1 MIKEWPIQEQPREKL
16 LHFGAPS
23 LSDAE
28 LLAIFLRT
36 GVKGTDVVS
45 LARQLLNTF
54 GSISAIFQANKEE
67 FCHIRGLGVA
77 KFVQLQACL
86 EMSKR
91 YLTEELQQKTALTSS
106 QDSKQFLV
114 AQLRDETRE
123 VFAVLFLNTQHQVIS
138 FDKLFYGTI
147 NAAAVYPRVVA
158 EQALKHRAASVILSH
173 NHPSGLSSPS
183 NADIR
188 LTTQLV
194 QALDLIDIKVLDHII
209 VAGHKSYSFADNRL
223 L

>member
-16 LHFGAPS
+16 LNFGASS

-36 GVKGTDVVS
+36 GVKGVDVVS

-54 GSISAIFQANKEE
+54 GSISAIFQANKKA
-67 FCHIRGLGVA
+67 FCQIHGLGEA

-91 YLTEELQQKTALTSS
+91 YLTEELHQKPALTSS
-106 QDSKQFLV
+106 NDSKQFLV

-147 NAAAVYPRVVA
+147 NAAAVYPRVVV
-158 EQALKHRAASVILSH
+158 EHALNHRSSSVILAH

-183 NADIR
+183 DADIR
-188 LTTQLV
+188 LTKQLV
-194 QALDLIDIKVLDHII
+194 DALALVDIKVLDHII
-209 VAGHKSYSFADNRL
+209 VAGHKSYSFADNRIL
-223 L
+223 